1 MKRITVDEA
10 TASQLAKLMVQR
22 YLLRQKELAIPFEEW
37 MLGMRIED
45 AIQMQVIA
53 FQPWPHLVDR
63 AIVWGQGT
71 SEDVLKSRQLGISWL
86 ECGLAVWKARHK
98 GANVLLI
105 SQGEREAWEMLRK
118 CKVIAE
124 NHKRPVKLIRSN
136 RSELEIEGGGVIR
149 ALPSTEDAGRG
160 FTASL
165 VIVDEA
171 AFHAFAEENY
181 RAYYPTVADGG
192 QLITSSTS
200 DGPQG
205 WFYRHFQD
213 SDHKVFI
220 PWFARPDRDEEWRVA
235 TLRRL
240 GQDDFMREYPSSID
254 EAFAAST
261 GLVFEFDPQRHLR
274 PDHPVPWS
282 ECIVRI
288 AGVDPG
294 GSDPTAVVILGG
306 YRRADGIHWHQY
318 DELYRSG
325 AVSTDDMISFM
336 FQWNVQLCVGDFG
349 DKSPYAET
357 FRRHGLEAHGAKKD
371 RGAQY
376 RKHAEVLNH
385 NRLTIHSSAASAKE
399 YYSYWWDPKSS
410 TPFAT
415 RTGEG
420 HHADGIQAREY
431 AILFAEQA
439 WERGVLRQSTKVG
452 FTRGEVHQ
460 PRRAPAPAKRR
471 AGKKAYR

>member
-1 MKRITVDEA
+1 MKRITIDEE
-10 TASQLAKLMVQR
+10 TASKLAKLMVQR

-37 MLGMRIED
+37 MLGMRIVD
-45 AIQMQVIA
+45 AVQMQVIP
-53 FQPWPHLVDR
+53 FEPWPHLAELATR
-63 AIVWGQGT
+63 WGQGRSDDT
-71 SEDVLKSRQLGISWL
+71 LKSRQLGISWL
-86 ECGLAVWKARHK
+86 ESGLAVWKARNK

-105 SQGEREAWEMLRK
+105 SLGDREAKEMLRK
-118 CKVIAE
+118 CKVVAQ
-124 NHKRPVKLIRSN
+124 NHKRPVKLVRSN
-136 RSELEIEGGGVIR
+136 DHEIEIEGGGVIR

-165 VIVDEA
+165 VIADEA
-171 AFHAFAEENY
+171 AFHPFAEENY

-200 DGPQG
+200 NGPQG
-205 WFYRHFQD
+205 WFYRHYQD

-220 PWFARPDRDEEWRVA
+220 PWSARPDRDDAWRVE

-240 GQDDFMREYPSSID
+240 GRDDFMREFPSSPE

-261 GLVFEFDPQRHLR
+261 GLVFEFDQERHLR
-274 PDHPVPWS
+274 HAHPVPWN
-282 ECIVRI
+282 ECIVKI

-306 YRRADGIHWHQY
+306 YRRPDGIAWHQY

-325 AVSTDDMISFM
+325 AVSTDDMLSFM
-336 FQWNVQLCVGDFG
+336 FQWNVHLCVGDFG

-385 NRLTIHSSAASAKE
+385 NRLTIHTSAQSVKE

-420 HHADGIQAREY
+420 HHADAIQAREY

-439 WERGVLRQSTKVG
+439 WERGVLRQSTKVSY
-452 FTRGEVHQ
+452 TRGEVHQ
-460 PRRAPAPAKRR
+460 PRRAQAAPRRR
-471 AGKKAYR
+471 AGKKTYR